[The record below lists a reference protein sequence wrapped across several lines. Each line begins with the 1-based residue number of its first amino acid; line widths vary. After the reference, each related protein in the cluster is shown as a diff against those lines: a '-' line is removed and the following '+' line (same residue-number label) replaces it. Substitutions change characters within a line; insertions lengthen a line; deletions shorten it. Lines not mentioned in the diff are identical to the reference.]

1 VTSYGEKQKSEMQI
15 GLYHDWSLIFS
26 NEFIRSG
33 LSVSQLIEKAKTDEL
48 ERRRLEAEKLRAA
61 TSRLRESPRQ
71 APSTEHKKIPPLP
84 VAPRKDA
91 SPFKVRILT

>member
-1 VTSYGEKQKSEMQI
+1 MTSYGEKQKSEMPVD
-15 GLYHDWSLIFS
+15 LYRDWSLIFS

-48 ERRRLEAEKLRAA
+48 ERRRLEAEKLKAA
-61 TSRLRESPRQ
+61 TSRLQESPLQ
-71 APSTEHKKIPPLP
+71 TPSMKYKKIPPLP